1 MLSELA
7 GWSHGMNAKYCF
19 VFNLNFNALSALLL
33 PLSFPFFI
41 LYYTMFVTLLYVAIK
56 SQKAILK
63 PGITSW
69 FNSNSFCIYLF
80 LHQLG
85 LLTFLH
91 PTWKVEIFFHCM
103 TLCFSFSFSKKRRI
117 FELCEQKI

>member
-33 PLSFPFFI
+33 PFLHTI
-41 LYYTMFVTLLYVAIK
+41 LFVTLLYVAIK